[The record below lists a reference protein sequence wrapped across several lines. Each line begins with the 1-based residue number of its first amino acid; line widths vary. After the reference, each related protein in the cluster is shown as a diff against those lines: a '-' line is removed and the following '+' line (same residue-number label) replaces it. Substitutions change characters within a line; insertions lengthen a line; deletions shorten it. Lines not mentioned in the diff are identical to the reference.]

1 MSERAAAVVA
11 PSSPAAASSRPA
23 ARLERRCACGN
34 HTIGGAECASCART
48 HGTLFRKAAAPMEGG
63 PLPGSVRRTLR
74 QAGQPLQADVRA
86 DFELR
91 FGHDLS
97 RVRVH
102 TDGSAAASARM
113 IGAHAYALGSH
124 IVFGAQQY
132 APHTAQGRELLA
144 HELVHTLQQEGE
156 PPGNLDSIR
165 IGHPADAAER
175 EADRL
180 AAHALADQV
189 PITVDP
195 TPPQLMRKVSKDF
208 ATIKSDL
215 TYGVFDWAITDKE
228 AREVLAILK
237 GLSDD
242 DLKDTVAAMD
252 REGITGR
259 LFDELPADDV
269 KANKDFLHKV
279 AGLRTWSEQGP
290 DGKQRTRQGSCNP
303 TQANTIEAAH
313 RRAADWLDQAL
324 GKLAALKAAPR
335 DAAQKSVA
343 DIFNTYFFSLDPP
356 VIDYA
361 IGVLQ
366 GIRADFRRWELF
378 RLDCFGEWSPSCH
391 AAGAF
396 ANGSPP
402 PSVAFCPGYFQDSE
416 PGEARTLIHEFAHI
430 QTNVENI
437 TDRAYSGD
445 RQVKA
450 LSPQEALTNAESY
463 ALLVSHLVRGTSG
476 IYAPAD
482 AFEDCQDDWKALLK
496 SAVAHAQ
503 RSNRN
508 AQVTF
513 DDMTPASLPKK
524 LVAQEQGWL
533 GGSDG
538 KAIKT
543 ALEVFDAAQGKFAEP
558 ITFECEPKGGG
569 RCDKSTFYWYF
580 TGHLHVCPSWPKL
593 AETEREVQ
601 LLAGFYGYIG
611 AGSNSDERL
620 RLARLASSVS
630 TRGWAAPTAAQ
641 VLGGPTGWT
650 ANDIHIEVAPMQP
663 TSPRHAFFT
672 EDAALHQRLSQDLPV
687 YQGPQCGSG
696 PLLFR
701 QRLEFYVDY
710 GNNPRPRPFPV
721 PQLRADFTLNG
732 PGQSLAR
739 HYEDNRPTYAQAG
752 SPLNHQ
758 WTEPVEFSV
767 TDDGILHSRISLD
780 DPGSGVSR
788 VYEDDLTVKV
798 KDPCPKV
805 ATAADPRP
813 SIQKDD
819 QAFAKQLG
827 DFVAD
832 ARGKIGA
839 LLQGQ
844 PPKDDAWAVPTNPNV
859 QAVQTLLGDLES
871 DIKGGRLLIRF
882 DQPVGT
888 PQAARY
894 ESVEDVMHLQ
904 PPKDVDLAKE
914 VVDLVH
920 EYTHVRQDRA
930 EEAALIAR
938 KAPATFGKDVDLG
951 HEIEARQ
958 EETYFTRLLQL
969 AGIKVGSKANSFN
982 IEVTARSFVSSFETE
997 RTGKP
1002 RARAEAGKSVRSTIE
1017 SAYQQQ
1023 FKDNGSF
1030 GDYPIEIT
1038 DTNHALLYASWSG
1051 KEPPVDLG
1059 VLPDDVVDLQGLRS
1073 HLYRTL
1079 TTSYAGQGAL
1089 FSGPKKQAYDKV
1101 LFTVFFRQQRLL
1113 QFGFNKG

>member
-11 PSSPAAASSRPA
+11 PSGPVAASSRPA
-23 ARLERRCACGN
+23 AKLERRCACGN
-34 HTIGGAECASCART
+34 HTIGGGECANCARA
-48 HGTLFRKAAAPMEGG
+48 HSTLFRRAAAPTEGG
-63 PLPGSVRRTLR
+63 SLPGSVRQTLR
-74 QAGQPLQADVRA
+74 QAGQPLQADVRT

-97 RVRVH
+97 GVRVH
-102 TDGSAAASARM
+102 SDYHAAISARA

-124 IVFGAQQY
+124 IVFGDRQY
-132 APHTAQGRELLA
+132 APHTSQGRELLA
-144 HELVHTLQQEGE
+144 HELVHTLQQGAV
-156 PPGNLDSIR
+156 PPSSFDSVR
-165 IGHPADAAER
+165 IGRDTDPAER

-180 AAHALADQV
+180 AADALADPA

-195 TPPQLMRKVSKDF
+195 TPPRLMRKVSKDF

-228 AREVLAILK
+228 AREVLGILK
-237 GLSDD
+237 GLSKQ

-252 REGITGR
+252 REGIADR
-259 LFDELPADDV
+259 LFDQLPADDV
-269 KANKDFLHKV
+269 KANKDFLQDV
-279 AGLRTWSEQGP
+279 ARLRSWSEKGP
-290 DGKQRTRQGSCNP
+290 DGKQRTRQGSCDP
-303 TQANTIEAAH
+303 TQANAIDAAH
-313 RRAADWLDQAL
+313 LRGADWLDQTL
-324 GKLAALKAAPR
+324 GKLAALKAAPK

-343 DIFNTYFFSLDPP
+343 DIFNKYFFSLDEQ
-356 VIDYA
+356 VIDYVFA
-361 IGVLQ
+361 VLQ
-366 GIRADFRRWELF
+366 GVRADFRRWELF
-378 RLDCFGEWSPSCH
+378 RLDCFGDWSPTCH
-391 AAGAF
+391 ANGAVAHGGKPPTVTFCSNYFEGSEAG
-396 ANGSPP
+396 
-402 PSVAFCPGYFQDSE
+402 QTQ
-416 PGEARTLIHEFAHI
+416 TLIHEMAHI
-430 QTNVENI
+430 QPNVTHI
-437 TDRAYSGD
+437 TDRAYHSD
-445 RQVKA
+445 RQVRA
-450 LSPQEALTNAESY
+450 MSPPEALTNAESY
-463 ALLVSHLVRGTSG
+463 ALLVWHLVQGRSG
-476 IYAPAD
+476 VDAPVD
-482 AFEDCQDDWKALLK
+482 EFEDCPDDWKQLLK
-496 SAVAHAQ
+496 QAMAHTQ

-508 AQVTF
+508 AQTKF
-513 DDMTPASLPKK
+513 SKLTPATLPTE

-533 GGSDG
+533 GGRDR
-538 KAIKT
+538 KAINN
-543 ALEVFDAAQGKFAEP
+543 ALDIFDEAQKKFREST
-558 ITFECEPKGGG
+558 TFECEPKGGG
-569 RCDKSTFYWYF
+569 RCDNATFYWYF

-593 AETEREVQ
+593 PVTEREVQ

-630 TRGWAAPTAAQ
+630 ARGWAAPSAAD

-650 ANDIHIEVAPMQP
+650 ADSIHLEVAPVQP
-663 TSPRHAFFT
+663 TSPKHAYFL
-672 EDAALHQRLSQDLPV
+672 EDGAMHQRLSQDLPV
-687 YQGPQCGSG
+687 YQGPQCGKG
-696 PLLFR
+696 PLAFQ
-701 QRLEFYVDY
+701 QRLDFFVDY
-710 GNNPRPRPFPV
+710 SNSPRPRPFPV
-721 PQLRADFTLNG
+721 PQLRADFTLNTAG
-732 PGQSLAR
+732 QGQSWQ
-739 HYEDNRPTYAQAG
+739 YEDQRPTYAGAG
-752 SPLNHQ
+752 APLHHQ
-758 WTEPVEFSV
+758 LPEPIDLSLA
-767 TDDGILHSRISLD
+767 DDGTLHSRIRMD

-788 VYEDDLTVKV
+788 VYEDDLTIKA

-819 QAFAKQLG
+819 QAFANQLG

-832 ARGKIGA
+832 ARSKIDA

-844 PPKDDAWAVPTNPNV
+844 PPKDDAWAVRSNPNV

-871 DIKGGRLLIRF
+871 DIKGGHLLIRF

-888 PQAARY
+888 SQSARY
-894 ESVEDVMHLQ
+894 ESVDDVMHLQ

-969 AGIKVGSKANSFN
+969 AGIKFGAKADTFN
-982 IEVTARSFVSSFETE
+982 IEVTARGFVRRFEAE

-1002 RARAEAGKSVRSTIE
+1002 KERREAEKSVRTTIE

-1030 GDYPIEIT
+1030 GDYPIEIS
-1038 DTNHALLYASWSG
+1038 DNSHALLYASWSG
-1051 KEPPVDLG
+1051 KGPPVDLG
-1059 VLPDDVVDLQGLRS
+1059 MLPDDVVDVAGLRS

-1079 TTSYAGQGAL
+1079 NSYAGRPAL
-1089 FSGPKKQAYDKV
+1089 FTGPKRQAYEKV

-1113 QFGFNKG
+1113 QFGFEKD